1 MKAHIESPEFER
13 ISKME
18 SCMQSL
24 IALIKTMRPKQWT
37 KNGILFAALVFDA
50 KLLTPVYLFQT
61 VLGFVLFCLISG
73 VVYTINDL
81 VDVEKD
87 RRHPQKRTRPLASG
101 TLSTRFAIAAAVV
114 IGGGSLAIG
123 FWLNAI
129 FAWILTGYL
138 ALQIAY
144 SFKLKQVVL
153 LDVMTIAAGFVLRV
167 GAGVPLVD
175 AERFSPWLYICTTL
189 LALFLGLGKRRG
201 ELLLL
206 KDDAHNHRTTL
217 RSYNLPFLD
226 QLISVVTSSTVL
238 AYALYT
244 FSAPNLP
251 ENHTMMLTIPF
262 VIYGIFRYLFLVHV
276 RHWTM
281 PPDEV
286 LLKDRPSQINIVL
299 WGVLAVIILYI
310 G

>member
-1 MKAHIESPEFER
+1 
-13 ISKME
+13 
-18 SCMQSL
+18 MQSFA
-24 IALIKTMRPKQWT
+24 ALIRTMRPKQWT
-37 KNGILFAALVFDA
+37 KNGILFAALIFDA
-50 KLLTPVYLFQT
+50 KLLNPTHFFNTL
-61 VLGFVLFCLISG
+61 LGFVLFCLISG

-81 VDVEKD
+81 VDIEKD
-87 RRHPQKRTRPLASG
+87 RQHPLKRTRPLASG
-101 TLSTRFAIAAAVV
+101 ALSSRIAIIAAVV
-114 IGGGSLAIG
+114 IGIGSLAVG
-123 FWLNAI
+123 FWLNTI

-144 SFKLKQVVL
+144 SFKLKQIVL

-206 KDDAHNHRTTL
+206 KEDAHNHRSTL

-251 ENHTMMLTIPF
+251 ENHTMMLTTPF
-262 VIYGIFRYLFLVHV
+262 VIYGIFRYLFLIHV
-276 RHWTM
+276 RHWTI

-286 LLKDRPSQINIVL
+286 LLKDRPSQVNIAL
-299 WGVLAVIILYI
+299 WGILAVVILYI

>member
-1 MKAHIESPEFER
+1 
-13 ISKME
+13 
-18 SCMQSL
+18 MQSL
-24 IALIKTMRPKQWT
+24 KALIKTMRPKQWT
-37 KNGILFAALVFDA
+37 KNVILFAALIFDA
-50 KLLTPVYLFQT
+50 KLLQPRYLLQT
-61 VLGFVLFCLISG
+61 ILGFILFCLISG

-87 RRHPQKRTRPLASG
+87 RRHPQKRYRPLAAG
-101 TLSTRFAIAAAVV
+101 DLSSRFAIVAAIL
-114 IGGGSLAIG
+114 IGTGSLAVG
-123 FWLNAI
+123 FWLNPI
-129 FAWILTGYL
+129 FAAILTGYL
-138 ALQIAY
+138 AIQIAY
-144 SFKLKQVVL
+144 SFKLKRVVL

-167 GAGVPLVD
+167 GAGVPLVN

-206 KDDAHNHRTTL
+206 EDEAHNHRATL
-217 RSYNLPFLD
+217 RAYNLPFLD

-251 ENHTMMLTIPF
+251 DNHTMLLTIPF
-262 VIYGIFRYLFLVHV
+262 VIYGIFRYLYLIHV
-276 RHWTM
+276 QHWTI

-299 WGVLAVIILYI
+299 WGLFAVAILYI

>member
-1 MKAHIESPEFER
+1 MP
-13 ISKME
+13 
-18 SCMQSL
+18 SL
-24 IALIKTMRPKQWT
+24 KALIKTMRPKQWT
-37 KNGILFAALVFDA
+37 KNGFLFAALIFDA
-50 KLLTPVYLFQT
+50 KLLDPRYLFQT
-61 VLGFVLFCLISG
+61 VVGFILFCLISG

-81 VDVEKD
+81 VDVDKD
-87 RRHPQKRTRPLASG
+87 RQHPQKRNRPLASG
-101 TLSTRFAIAAAVV
+101 ALSMRFAIAAAIV
-114 IGGGSLAIG
+114 IGLGSLAAA
-123 FWLNAI
+123 FRLNTI

-167 GAGVPLVD
+167 GAGVPLVN

-206 KDDAHNHRTTL
+206 EDEAHNHRTTL
-217 RSYNLPFLD
+217 SSYNLPFLD

-244 FSAPNLP
+244 FSAPSLP
-251 ENHTMMLTIPF
+251 DNHTMMLTIPF
-262 VIYGIFRYLFLVHV
+262 VIYGIFRYLFLTHV
-276 RHWTM
+276 RQWTI

-286 LLKDRPSQINIVL
+286 LLKDRPSQINIGL
-299 WGVLAVIILYI
+299 WGLLAIAILYL